1 MTDVTHQRGWRIAQ
15 VVLIGAALLAL
26 AACGGGAQRVAPPSR
41 VSVGIQPLSA
51 EASAALASPQ
61 RFVALAGSQSLYSV
75 RASEMAVSRVS
86 SSKLRAV
93 ADDIAHQQLA
103 IGAQL
108 SFAGR
113 RLDLL
118 PSAEIDAR
126 HQAMLDE
133 LRGASDFDATYKR
146 QQSAVLTEA
155 WALHR
160 AYAIQGSSPTLRPV
174 AAMAAPILGREVS
187 ALRKL

>member
-1 MTDVTHQRGWRIAQ
+1 M
-15 VVLIGAALLAL
+15 
-26 AACGGGAQRVAPPSR
+26 
-41 VSVGIQPLSA
+41 
-51 EASAALASPQ
+51 
-61 RFVALAGSQSLYSV
+61 
-75 RASEMAVSRVS
+75 SRVS

-146 QQSAVLTEA
+146 QQSVVLAEA

-160 AYAIQGSSPTLRPV
+160 AYAVQGSSPTLRPV

>member
-1 MTDVTHQRGWRIAQ
+1 MTDATHQRGWRTAQ
-15 VVLIGAALLAL
+15 AALTGAALLAL
-26 AACGGGAQRVAPPSR
+26 AACGGGAQRVPPPAR
-41 VSVGIQPLSA
+41 VSGGVQPLSA

-86 SSKLRAV
+86 SSRLRAV

-118 PSAEIDAR
+118 PSAELDAR

-146 QQSAVLTEA
+146 QQSAVLAEA

-160 AYAIQGSSPTLRPV
+160 AYAVQGSSPTLRPV

>member
-1 MTDVTHQRGWRIAQ
+1 MSEAKQRPPWRTVQSA
-15 VVLIGAALLAL
+15 LTGAALLAL
-26 AACGGGAQRVAPPSR
+26 AACGGGAPRVPPPPRPISG
-41 VSVGIQPLSA
+41 VQPLSA
-51 EASAALASPQ
+51 EASAALNSPQ
-61 RFVALAGSQSLYSV
+61 LFVALAGSQSLFSV

-86 SSKLRAV
+86 DYRLRAV
-93 ADDIAHQQLA
+93 ADEIAHEQLG

-118 PSAEIDAR
+118 PSAELGAH

-133 LRGASDFDATYKR
+133 LRGAANFDATYKR
-146 QQSAVLTEA
+146 QQSAVLNEA

-160 AYAIQGSSPTLRPV
+160 AYAVRGSSPTLRPV
-174 AAMAAPILGREVS
+174 SVMAAPILGREVS
-187 ALRKL
+187 ALRKI

>member
-26 AACGGGAQRVAPPSR
+26 AACGGGAQRVPPPSR

-160 AYAIQGSSPTLRPV
+160 AYAVQGSSPTLRPV

>member
-160 AYAIQGSSPTLRPV
+160 AYAVQGSSPTLRPV

>member
-1 MTDVTHQRGWRIAQ
+1 MTDATHQRGWRTARAA
-15 VVLIGAALLAL
+15 LTGAALLAL

-41 VSVGIQPLSA
+41 ISVGIQPLSA

-86 SSKLRAV
+86 SARLRAV

-146 QQSAVLTEA
+146 QQSAVLGEA

-160 AYAIQGSSPTLRPV
+160 AYAVQGSSPTLRPV

>member
-1 MTDVTHQRGWRIAQ
+1 MSEASHRPAWRSVQAA
-15 VVLIGAALLAL
+15 LTGAALLAL
-26 AACGGGAQRVAPPSR
+26 AACGGGAQRVPPPPRPISG
-41 VSVGIQPLSA
+41 VQPLSA
-51 EASAALASPQ
+51 EANEALDSPQ
-61 RFVALAGSQSLYSV
+61 RFVALAGSQSLFSV

-86 SSKLRAV
+86 DYRLRGV
-93 ADDIAHQQLA
+93 ADDIAHSQLA

-118 PSAEIDAR
+118 PSAELSAR

-133 LRGASDFDATYKR
+133 LRGAANFDATYKR
-146 QQSAVLTEA
+146 QQSAVLDEA

-160 AYAIQGSSPTLRPV
+160 AYAVRGSSATLRPV
-174 AAMAAPILGREVS
+174 SVMAAPILGREVN
-187 ALRKL
+187 ALRKI

>member
-1 MTDVTHQRGWRIAQ
+1 MSEASHRSAWRSVQAA
-15 VVLIGAALLAL
+15 LTGAALLAL
-26 AACGGGAQRVAPPSR
+26 AACGGGAQRVPPPPRPISG
-41 VSVGIQPLSA
+41 VQPLSA
-51 EASAALASPQ
+51 EANEALDSPQ
-61 RFVALAGSQSLYSV
+61 RFVALAGSQSLFSV

-86 SSKLRAV
+86 DYRLRGV
-93 ADDIAHQQLA
+93 ADDIAHSQLA

-118 PSAEIDAR
+118 PSAELSAR

-133 LRGASDFDATYKR
+133 LRGAANFDATYKR
-146 QQSAVLTEA
+146 QQSAVLDEA

-160 AYAIQGSSPTLRPV
+160 AYAVRGSSATLRPV
-174 AAMAAPILGREVS
+174 SVMAAPILGREVN
-187 ALRKL
+187 ALRKI

>member
-1 MTDVTHQRGWRIAQ
+1 MTDATHQRGWRTAHAA
-15 VVLIGAALLAL
+15 LTGAALLAL
-26 AACGGGAQRVAPPSR
+26 AACGGGAQRVPPPAR
-41 VSVGIQPLSA
+41 VSGGVQPLSS

-146 QQSAVLTEA
+146 QQSAVLGEA

-160 AYAIQGSSPTLRPV
+160 AYAVRGSSPTLRPV

-187 ALRKL
+187 ALRKH

>member
-1 MTDVTHQRGWRIAQ
+1 MSEARQRPAWRTAQ
-15 VVLIGAALLAL
+15 AALTGAVLLAL
-26 AACGGGAQRVAPPSR
+26 AACGGGAQRVPPPPRPISG
-41 VSVGIQPLSA
+41 VQPLSA
-51 EASAALASPQ
+51 EANAALNSPQ
-61 RFVALAGSQSLYSV
+61 RFVALAGSQSLFSV

-86 SSKLRAV
+86 DYRLRGI
-93 ADDIAHQQLA
+93 ADDIAHEHLG

-118 PSAEIDAR
+118 PSAELSAH

-133 LRGASDFDATYKR
+133 LRGAANFDATYKR
-146 QQSAVLTEA
+146 QQSAVLNEA

-160 AYAIQGSSPTLRPV
+160 AYAVRGSSPTLRPV
-174 AAMAAPILGREVS
+174 SVMAAPILGREVN
-187 ALRKL
+187 ALRKI